1 MELESYVQDYFMSY
15 GVIGVRESFETD
27 VDELGGN

>member
-1 MELESYVQDYFMSY
+1 MELGSYVQDNVMSY
-15 GVIGVRESFETD
+15 GVIGVESFETD